1 MFSFFAP
8 PSRRHVMT
16 LHRIWDRPEARFL
29 IVFVGF
35 LGMSFTIVALNPV
48 NDAIVLP
55 YTAWIA
61 RVSGAALRVLGEPA
75 AVTGCIVSSPRFAV
89 TIYNGCNG
97 LITSL
102 ILVAGVL
109 AFPARW
115 TAKLVGVVGG
125 LVVIQI
131 LNLIRILTLF
141 FIGIHFP
148 NYFNNAHVYIWQSLI
163 IIAGVALW
171 VVWANWSAAGGEA
184 PQ

>member
-1 MFSFFAP
+1 VNLTSL
-8 PSRRHVMT
+8 RQ
-16 LHRIWDRPEARFL
+16 IWGRPEARFL
-29 IVFVGF
+29 IVFLTI
-35 LGMSFTIVALNPV
+35 LGSSFTVIALNQV

-55 YTAWIA
+55 YTAFVA
-61 RVSGAALRVLGEPA
+61 RVSAAVLRILGEPA

-102 ILVAGVL
+102 IFIAGVL

-115 TAKLVGVVGG
+115 TAKLIGVVGG

-131 LNLIRILTLF
+131 LNLIRILSLF
-141 FIGIHFP
+141 YIGIYFP
-148 NYFNNAHVYIWQSLI
+148 DYFNDAHIFIWQSLI

-171 VVWANWSAAGGEA
+171 VVWAHRFALGAETA
-184 PQ
+184 Q

>member
-1 MFSFFAP
+1 MHLTSL
-8 PSRRHVMT
+8 RQ
-16 LHRIWDRPEARFL
+16 IWGRPEARFL
-29 IVFVGF
+29 IVFLTI
-35 LGMSFTIVALNPV
+35 LGSSFTVIALNSV

-55 YTAWIA
+55 YTAFVA
-61 RVSGAALRVLGEPA
+61 RVSAAALRVLGEHA
-75 AVTGCIVSSPRFAV
+75 TVTGCVVSSPRFAV

-102 ILVAGVL
+102 IFIAGVL

-115 TAKLVGVVGG
+115 TAKLIGVAGG

-131 LNLIRILTLF
+131 LNLIRILSLF
-141 FIGIHFP
+141 YIGIYFP
-148 NYFNNAHVYIWQSLI
+148 DYFNDAHIYIWQSLI

-171 VVWANWSAAGGEA
+171 VVWAHRFSVGDGA

>member
-1 MFSFFAP
+1 MNL
-8 PSRRHVMT
+8 RQ
-16 LHRIWDRPEARFL
+16 IWERPEARFL
-29 IVFVGF
+29 IVFLTV
-35 LGMSFTIVALNPV
+35 LGSSFTVVALNPV

-55 YTAWIA
+55 YTAFVA
-61 RVSGAALRVLGEPA
+61 RLSGAVLRVLGEPA
-75 AVTGCIVSSPRFAV
+75 AVTGCVVSSPRFAV

-102 ILVAGVL
+102 IFIAGVL

-125 LVVIQI
+125 LVLIQI
-131 LNLIRILTLF
+131 LNLVRILSLF
-141 FIGIHFP
+141 YIGIYLP
-148 NYFNNAHVYIWQSLI
+148 DYFNDAHIYIWQSLI

-171 VVWANWSAAGGEA
+171 VLWAHRSAVGDGA

>member
-1 MFSFFAP
+1 MNLRQS
-8 PSRRHVMT
+8 
-16 LHRIWDRPEARFL
+16 WERPEARFL
-29 IVFVGF
+29 IVFLMI
-35 LGMSFTIVALNPV
+35 LGSSFTGIALNSV

-55 YTAWIA
+55 FTASVA

-75 AVTGCIVSSPRFAV
+75 AVTGCVVSSPRFAV

-102 ILVAGVL
+102 IFIAGVL

-125 LVVIQI
+125 LVLIQI
-131 LNLIRILTLF
+131 LNLVRILSLF
-141 FIGIHFP
+141 YIGIYFPDHF
-148 NYFNNAHVYIWQSLI
+148 NDAHIYIWQSLV

-171 VVWANWSAAGGEA
+171 VVWAHRSTVGDRT
-184 PQ
+184 PH

>member
-1 MFSFFAP
+1 MSL
-8 PSRRHVMT
+8 RQ
-16 LHRIWDRPEARFL
+16 IWGRPDARFL
-29 IVFVGF
+29 IVFLTI
-35 LGMSFTIVALNPV
+35 LGSSFTIIALNPV

-55 YTAWIA
+55 YTALVA
-61 RVSGAALRVLGEPA
+61 RASGAALRVLGEPA
-75 AVTGCIVSSPRFAV
+75 AVTGCVVSSPRFAV
-89 TIYNGCNG
+89 TIYNGCNA

-102 ILVAGVL
+102 IFIAGVL

-131 LNLIRILTLF
+131 LNLIRILSLF
-141 FIGIHFP
+141 YIGIYLP
-148 NYFNNAHVYIWQSLI
+148 NYFNNAHIYIWQSLI

-171 VVWANWSAAGGEA
+171 VVWVHKFTVRDGG